1 MATMRLQA
9 STASSP
15 IGGDPAPKQAAV
27 DQVAVGYLAKA
38 FIAVDISLNG
48 RNFELKR
55 NLPMETP
62 PKVRV
67 GVQLLGCSPQCGS
80 GLARECGV
88 SASKNA
94 ESESVFTSKSAP
106 TGGMRDAEVICY

>member
-9 STASSP
+9 STASSA

-27 DQVAVGYLAKA
+27 DQVAVSYLAKA

-55 NLPMETP
+55 KLAHGNTAKSQGWCPTF
-62 PKVRV
+62 
-67 GVQLLGCSPQCGS
+67 GVQSI
-80 GLARECGV
+80 
-88 SASKNA
+88 
-94 ESESVFTSKSAP
+94 
-106 TGGMRDAEVICY
+106 M